1 MRKNWTE
8 VEIEF
13 LKEQVGIMKLS
24 TIARQLGRTEQALL
38 SKMKRIG
45 ISNTKAQ
52 TGYLTTY
59 ELAKALKVDPATV
72 RGWISRH
79 GLNCTKKITRTTKKF
94 YLIHPEDFWQ
104 WAEVNREKLDFS
116 KIEYQSII
124 PEPCWVAGERKKE
137 KTANYKAWSIKEE
150 EKLLVLF
157 SEGYSAKEVA
167 GRLNR
172 SIVSVQRKYGR
183 LKDSQNIGFL

>member
-8 VEIEF
+8 AEITF
-13 LKEQVGIMKLS
+13 MKENVGIVKLS
-24 TIARQLGRTEQALL
+24 TIARQLERTEQALL

-52 TGYLTTY
+52 TGYLTTC
-59 ELAKALKVDPATV
+59 ELAKVLKVDPATV

-79 GLNCTKKITRTTKKF
+79 GLSCTKKATRMTKKF
-94 YLIHPEDFWQ
+94 YLIHPEDFWK
-104 WAEVNREKLDFS
+104 WAEVNRKKLDFS

-124 PEPCWVAGERKKE
+124 PEPSWVALERKKE
-137 KTANYKAWSIKEE
+137 KPVNYKAWSVKEE
-150 EKLLVLF
+150 KKLLMMF

-183 LKDSQNIGFL
+183 LEGCSR